1 MGCKKIK
8 QEEEKISGRIHFMK
22 NATLAS
28 FKLKLRITRH
38 NEGDKE
44 VGVLTEFA
52 GLEIEG
58 IETRRTRN
66 GG

>member
-1 MGCKKIK
+1 MREIK
-8 QEEEKISGRIHFMK
+8 RW
-22 NATLAS
+22 
-28 FKLKLRITRH
+28 
-38 NEGDKE
+38 
-44 VGVLTEFA
+44 GVLTEFA